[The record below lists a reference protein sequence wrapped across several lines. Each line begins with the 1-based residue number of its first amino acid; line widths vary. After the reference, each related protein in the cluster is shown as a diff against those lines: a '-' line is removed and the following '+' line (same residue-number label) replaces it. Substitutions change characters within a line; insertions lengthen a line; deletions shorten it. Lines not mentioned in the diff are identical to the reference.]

1 MPEHRPAVSRET
13 AFPPPGRMS
22 RELGAPPGPG
32 SRPDGARPG
41 QAPDQVLAARA
52 PACTLSFSLL
62 RFFIDFFFSERGR
75 EREAGRERVRKR
87 RI

>member
-32 SRPDGARPG
+32 SRLDGAR
-41 QAPDQVLAARA
+41 LARL
-52 PACTLSFSLL
+52 PTRSSLLGLPPVLSFSP
-62 RFFIDFFFSERGR
+62 FEIFY
-75 EREAGRERVRKR
+75 
-87 RI
+87 